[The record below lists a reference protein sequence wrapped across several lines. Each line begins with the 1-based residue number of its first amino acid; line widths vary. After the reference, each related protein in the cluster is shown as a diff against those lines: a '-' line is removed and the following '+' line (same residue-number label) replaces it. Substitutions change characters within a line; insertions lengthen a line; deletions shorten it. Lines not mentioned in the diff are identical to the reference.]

1 MELDGPS
8 CPWESLIPLRV
19 LRFSR
24 GRSGSGSLA
33 YPTSL
38 LTFLPLPARASR
50 VFPSRPPSL
59 AEAANSGPSWP
70 YPLLQS
76 ALESAETSSRRSLL
90 SWDSVFPLPPVY
102 LPRVHS
108 QEPRPPSDRRCQA
121 PVHVP
126 PSWFHTTTT
135 VFSTRELRVCCTP
148 KPTKGST
155 RFMRAATTPPESGQ
169 ATGQSPRRGSHPSK
183 TFPHQQPYR
192 ITAAVAF
199 LPLPSCPIWSWA
211 FAETVS
217 IPSPPKRRREHPQFP

>member
-1 MELDGPS
+1 M
-8 CPWESLIPLRV
+8 
-19 LRFSR
+19 
-24 GRSGSGSLA
+24 GRLA

-50 VFPSRPPSL
+50 VFPSRPPSS

-76 ALESAETSSRRSLL
+76 ALESAETSSRRPLL

-108 QEPRPPSDRRCQA
+108 QEPRPPSDRRCQTSGR
-121 PVHVP
+121 VP
-126 PSWFHTTTT
+126 PSWFRTTTT

-148 KPTKGST
+148 QPTKGST
-155 RFMRAATTPPESGQ
+155 RFMRAATTPPEGGQ

-192 ITAAVAF
+192 ITASVAF
-199 LPLPSCPIWSWA
+199 LSLPSCPNWSSA
-211 FAETVS
+211 FTEAVS
-217 IPSPPKRRREHPQFP
+217 IPPPPRWRREHPLIP